1 MITYMR
7 SYANVIVIDIV
18 TYVIVYVSNWY
29 EIILVTMMIIVNK

>member
-1 MITYMR
+1 MR

>member
-7 SYANVIVIDIV
+7 TYANVIVIGIV
-18 TYVIVYVSNWY
+18 TNVIIYVSNWY